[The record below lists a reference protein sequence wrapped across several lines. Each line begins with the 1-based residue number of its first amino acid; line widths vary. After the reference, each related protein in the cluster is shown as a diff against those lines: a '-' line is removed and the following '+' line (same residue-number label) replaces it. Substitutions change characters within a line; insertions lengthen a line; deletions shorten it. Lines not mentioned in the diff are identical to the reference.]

1 MRNSILVVLFFM
13 FLGSCNSGPVVGEMR
28 SIFGTWNKVQI
39 IEFKIPKLDS
49 TRHYNVFLNLRNSNE
64 YKFNNLFLIVSLDF
78 PHGKTIIDT
87 LEYRLARPDGTW
99 LGTGLGSI
107 KENKFWYKENVSFNE
122 EGLYKLTIAQA
133 VRNNGEVEG
142 VTDLKGITDIGFSIE
157 EANK

>member
-1 MRNSILVVLFFM
+1 M

-28 SIFGTWNKVQI
+28 SIFGTWNKVQS

-49 TRHYNVFLNLRNSNE
+49 ARHYNVFLNLRNSNE

-122 EGLYKLTIAQA
+122 EGIYKLTIAQA